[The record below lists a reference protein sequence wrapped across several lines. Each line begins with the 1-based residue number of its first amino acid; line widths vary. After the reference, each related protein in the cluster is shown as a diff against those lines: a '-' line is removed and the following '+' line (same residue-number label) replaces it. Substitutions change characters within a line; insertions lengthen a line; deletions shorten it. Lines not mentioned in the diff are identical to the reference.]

1 MVTSEPGKYAMA
13 ATATPRKHR
22 GLGILGMGNR
32 GFLWIYDDFIWFLC
46 GFYVENMG
54 CSEGFWEDFM
64 NLMFWKA
71 GTAIVE
77 SWTFSESSSV
87 MDKSETVEMGC
98 RPNNW
103 SWQCWQFQGGVLVQH
118 IFLHI
123 SSNWAGNKQSLDL
136 KTWKCSS
143 PQKGLG
149 WFLARVLPRRTRS
162 APSWWA
168 KQREK
173 QDQWTR
179 IQRLQTSRTQR
190 GITTQIKIKSISNSE
205 SYESCILEVIGIK
218 TNSREDIGER
228 IQTRQNSSW
237 KALLSHLGCL
247 PKSHEQRS
255 NGPTKICFGRLSSAI
270 YIPGLVNIQKAT
282 WKMAQLK

>member
-1 MVTSEPGKYAMA
+1 M
-13 ATATPRKHR
+13 
-22 GLGILGMGNR
+22 ILSG
-32 GFLWIYDDFIWFLC
+32 FLC

-71 GTAIVE
+71 GTVIVE

-218 TNSREDIGER
+218 TNSREDISGF
-228 IQTRQNSSW
+228 RQD
-237 KALLSHLGCL
+237 KTALGRHCWVIWGAFR
-247 PKSHEQRS
+247 KVMS
-255 NGPTKICFGRLSSAI
+255 NGPMVQQKYVLVGSVVPSI
-270 YIPGLVNIQKAT
+270 YPA
-282 WKMAQLK
+282 W

>member
-13 ATATPRKHR
+13 ATATSRKHR

-32 GFLWIYDDFIWFLC
+32 GFLWIYDDFMW
-46 GFYVENMG
+46 FYVVFMWKTWE
-54 CSEGFWEDFM
+54 SFWEDFM

-71 GTAIVE
+71 GTVIVE
-77 SWTFSESSSV
+77 SWTFSESLSV
-87 MDKSETVEMGC
+87 MDKSETVEMGW

-162 APSWWA
+162 APGEPSS
-168 KQREK
+168 EK
-173 QDQWTR
+173 NR
-179 IQRLQTSRTQR
+179 INGPALKGYKHPAPNEESPS
-190 GITTQIKIKSISNSE
+190 KS
-205 SYESCILEVIGIK
+205 
-218 TNSREDIGER
+218 
-228 IQTRQNSSW
+228 
-237 KALLSHLGCL
+237 
-247 PKSHEQRS
+247 RS
-255 NGPTKICFGRLSSAI
+255 NPSQTAKAMKVAYWKWLESKPIQEKTSGSGFRQDKTALGRHCWVIWGAFRKVMSNLKGPTKRIVGGLSSAM
-270 YIPGLVNIQKAT
+270 YIPSGKHT
-282 WKMAQLK
+282 KSYWKWPLK